1 MILAEKILLLNI
13 HPQKDFFDNQ
23 FVSDEK
29 EIKLAV
35 AQSTKHN
42 IEIKSFKI
50 TLSITLECDDK
61 IVAEYI
67 YDFFYEVEN
76 ILDFLTGESKQV
88 FSGNLIGTLLSISYS
103 TMRGIAHVKLSDTN
117 LKGFILPVINP
128 NDLLKSKIA
137 E

>member
-1 MILAEKILLLNI
+1 MILAEKIRLLNM

-23 FVSDEK
+23 FDSGQK

-50 TLSITLECDDK
+50 TLSVLLECDDK
-61 IVAEYI
+61 IIAEYI
-67 YDFFYEVEN
+67 YDFFFEVEN
-76 ILDFLTGESKQV
+76 ILDFLTDEGKQI

-103 TMRGIAHVKLSDTN
+103 TLRGITYVKLSDTN

-128 NDLLKSKIA
+128 NDLLKSKIT